1 MIVSKAM
8 LAVRFF
14 GLSHL
19 RAMREMTGKPFTGF
33 VVMWDEIPRLMLAD
47 YSGDP
52 RARALIQVISNW
64 LDMARALPRA
74 RAPLCMSCDAAFHG
88 AVRPAAFAVLLPFVP
103 TAGKAVA
110 TGICRSVPSTKVI

>member
-1 MIVSKAM
+1 
-8 LAVRFF
+8 
-14 GLSHL
+14 
-19 RAMREMTGKPFTGF
+19 MREMTGKPFTGF
-33 VVMWDEIPRLMLAD
+33 VVMWDEVPRLMLAD

-103 TAGKAVA
+103 QQARQLRPVSA
-110 TGICRSVPSTKVI
+110 RSVPSTMVI